1 MGPRNQLQCSVP
13 GPHLVSAVLKSQM
26 ALSVLE
32 MTERVE
38 RITMHMVTVKRRG
51 LIQPRLMGKAS
62 TVRGKWGFDF
72 YTGG

>member
-1 MGPRNQLQCSVP
+1 
-13 GPHLVSAVLKSQM
+13 
-26 ALSVLE
+26 